1 MSMIVGAAGN
11 LGTDR
16 SVSIHPK
23 WHKHAVDARVPIAAV
38 LVAACLQVPSDPA
51 PLTTNKQ

>member
-1 MSMIVGAAGN
+1 
-11 LGTDR
+11 
-16 SVSIHPK
+16 
-23 WHKHAVDARVPIAAV
+23 VDARVPIAAV